1 MRPGEYQPAN
11 KMNFEHFFS
20 CHSKEHRVQKRDREL
35 SKESVT
41 TCLRTCVVSK
51 KIAVSSPRV
60 LIFKRAVSIRR
71 TIFFSSSE
79 SIIIFHTIII
89 FFSHHFLES

>member
-11 KMNFEHFFS
+11 NMNFEHFFS
-20 CHSKEHRVQKRDREL
+20 CHSKEHRVQKRDHEL

-41 TCLRTCVVSK
+41 TYLRTCAVSK

-60 LIFKRAVSIRR
+60 LIFKRAVSIR
-71 TIFFSSSE
+71 TIFISSSE